1 MRSGFK
7 LKFFI
12 LLSVFILL
20 LSGCGK
26 AGKGSLGVSDPDDT
40 SVEGADLDEISASV
54 SDDLAVSD
62 DASIEDEEAEII
74 LEEKKKEEM
83 FITVSNCTCII
94 SGKSRNTVEISYSQI
109 NLPESMKRR
118 YPDLT
123 ASVSDLNAEVM
134 RDVAE
139 LYYAAHDVSNLSE
152 EDPADEAYERY
163 MSVVRY
169 DDRSFGVKML
179 STDNND
185 SWPHGYYDEHYY
197 FYDLESGKAL
207 KCSDIVSDNSALA
220 PLMTEYFQEL
230 YSEGLGSFD
239 GDLVER
245 SLKRNYLDKN
255 DINCIIYD
263 GRFVAIL
270 DNDMLAMSVP
280 SAQMYIDAEISV
292 SENRQIFKDEYAED
306 TSGDLSE
313 KVRYVEMNVPGYMI
327 TDASSVEEESINKG
341 SDKKSHTV
349 TVPRLNL
356 SQGLY
361 YGDMPGNTSPV
372 KLKLKNEDIGKIKSK
387 DSWKNEVGYKEEK
400 NVTITGLKA
409 IVRDDAG
416 VVTTYDFKN
425 NAFSC
430 DSPGIEEKRLGE
442 KTIKYAI
449 VSSGVLYV
457 ELTHDSYADVSGNIN
472 ANIIAIDLYTEK
484 VIWNSWPLVANAGNF
499 VTLPEDGV
507 LICGYGFSD
516 SINYIYQLDMQNGGV
531 LGQTRIQN
539 PPENIYYDEET
550 SMLYVLAYERSY
562 TYEAVR

>member
-7 LKFFI
+7 LNFI
-12 LLSVFILL
+12 ILSALFVLIF
-20 LSGCGK
+20 SGCGK
-26 AGKGSLGVSDPDDT
+26 ADPSLESEVEETSADAYVSVSDPDASSVSADT
-40 SVEGADLDEISASV
+40 SA
-54 SDDLAVSD
+54 
-62 DASIEDEEAEII
+62 EDEAAEQ
-74 LEEKKKEEM
+74 LLAEKKKEES
-83 FITVSNCTCII
+83 FITVSNCTCFV
-94 SGKSRNTVEISYSQI
+94 SGKSKNTVEISYSQI

-139 LYYAAHDVSNLSE
+139 LYYAPHDATYMDE
-152 EDPADEAYERY
+152 EEAANETYERY

-169 DDRSFGVKML
+169 DDKSFGVKML

-185 SWPHGYYDEHYY
+185 SWPHGYYEEHYY

-220 PLMTEYFQEL
+220 PLMIDYFQEF
-230 YSEGLGSFD
+230 YSEGLSSFD
-239 GDLVER
+239 RDSVEKA
-245 SLKRNYLDKN
+245 LKRYYLDKN
-255 DINCIIYD
+255 DLNCIIYD
-263 GRFVAIL
+263 GKFVSIL
-270 DNDMLAMSVP
+270 DNHLLAMSVP

-292 SENRQIFKDEYAED
+292 SDNRSVFKDEYAFD
-306 TSGDLSE
+306 RSGDLSE
-313 KVRYVEMNVPGYMI
+313 KVRYVEMNVPDYLI
-327 TDASSVEEESINKG
+327 TDASSVEEEGGNKG

-349 TVPRLNL
+349 TVARLNL

-361 YGDMPGNTSPV
+361 YGDMPANTSPIN
-372 KLKLKNEDIGKIKSK
+372 LKLKNEDIGKVKNK
-387 DSWKNEVGYKEEK
+387 ESWKKEVGYTEEK

-409 IVRDDAG
+409 IVRDESG

-442 KTIKYAI
+442 KSIKYAV
-449 VSSGVLYV
+449 VSNGVLYV
-457 ELTHDSYADVSGNIN
+457 ELAHDSYADVSGNIN
-472 ANIIAIDLYTEK
+472 ANIIAIDLYTEQ

-516 SINYIYQLDMQNGGV
+516 SKNYIYQIDMLNGGV
-531 LGQTRIQN
+531 LAQTRIQN

-550 SMLYVLAYERSY
+550 SMFYVLAYDRSY